1 MDTMDI
7 QINPNRRFTCMLSL
21 NSTSLILQ
29 YEIIILIYKMRKC
42 GSQKITQLA
51 INHAKSK

>member
-1 MDTMDI
+1 MDNIDI

-21 NSTSLILQ
+21 NSASLILQ